1 MYDCKKVTLYPPKN
15 FLKRNVYEGYLDSV
29 VVDACLAEEIEEL
42 WSKGIRT
49 TGCCCGH
56 GKHIGNICV
65 GYECIPVMKDLGYVN
80 AVFEEI
86 SLEEGYREDYIRDDI
101 FIAKSY
107 GHLLEGM

>member
-56 GKHIGNICV
+56 GKYVGNICV
-65 GYECIPVMKDLGYVN
+65 GSECIPMMKDLGYVN
-80 AVFEEI
+80 AVIETMFE
-86 SLEEGYREDYIRDDI
+86 GDMHDHIRDDI

-107 GHLLEGM
+107 GHLLEGR